1 MTWSELDTAL
11 TEGRARDA
19 LRLAVPLWRETRSAA
34 LADLVDALAAFVD
47 SDPRKAPP
55 DPPADP
61 AEIDAWLAAV
71 DDGAR
76 GIFAGTWW
84 TRETLTDVQALLR
97 RFEAVDDPRI
107 AGAIMDFLLDPH
119 HLRNMGDMH
128 RRFMQRLIALR
139 DDRARARLVAFAA
152 LEDVGGR
159 AARESLA
166 TAIRD
171 LKEEPPLP
179 APEADIVARGLA
191 RYRDEPRRLIDLI
204 LDPRRERDDGTEQ
217 VASDALS
224 EMGHPF
230 GEAIALEYDQAA
242 GIISA
247 AGRERL
253 LTLLACHERRWLGRA
268 LFVATSDRVYRG
280 GLLDEMTLK
289 IRRAARLEPPTT
301 HGARPPRPPREV
313 ALVDPRLA
321 RLRVLR
327 ADSMDWDTREAEALR
342 ESPCRATLEE
352 LDVPSFEFLV
362 AARRDAFPRLR
373 RIRLDGLAWGVMTE
387 EWNYWA
393 QPVAAW
399 QKLLPELREV
409 VFRSLP
415 SGGLEMLIEA
425 MVTTRLPERIE
436 TFSLDGTRV
445 GSSWISSGQRDPMQW
460 FGLLD
465 PHGVRRAALYYTD
478 ATFTVEWTELGL
490 VVTLETSEGGAA
502 FDLLRHLPSGRP
514 VVRLVLRD
522 FPGRRPKRLANLGRL
537 RRILEGLRA
546 AAIEMPVRWKNQLG
560 GLPEA

>member
-1 MTWSELDTAL
+1 MTWSELDAAL

-55 DPPADP
+55 DPPEDP
-61 AEIDAWLAAV
+61 AELDAWLAGV

-76 GIFAGTWW
+76 GIFAGEWW
-84 TRETLTDVQALLR
+84 TRDTISDLQALLR
-97 RFEAVDDPRI
+97 RFEGADDPRVS
-107 AGAIMDFLLDPH
+107 GGIMDFLLDPH
-119 HLRNMGDMH
+119 HLRNMGEMQW
-128 RRFMQRLIALR
+128 RFVERLVELR
-139 DDRARARLVAFAA
+139 DARARGRVSAFA
-152 LEDVGGR
+152 ETIGR
-159 AARESLA
+159 AGRESLA
-166 TAIRD
+166 AAIRD
-171 LKEEPPLP
+171 LKDAPPLP
-179 APEADIVARGLA
+179 MPEADIVARGLV

-217 VASDALS
+217 VASDALC
-224 EMGHPF
+224 EMGHPL

-253 LTLLACHERRWLGRA
+253 ATLLACHERRWLGRA
-268 LFVATSDRVYRG
+268 LFVATWGRVYRG

-289 IRRAARLEPPTT
+289 VRHATHLEPPTSDR
-301 HGARPPRPPREV
+301 ARALEPPEKV

-327 ADSMDWDTREAEALR
+327 ADATNWTAREAEALR

-373 RIRLDGLAWGVMTE
+373 RIRLDGLARGVMTE

-399 QKLLPELREV
+399 RELLPELREV

-445 GSSWISSGQRDPMQW
+445 GSSWISSGQRDPTRW
-460 FGLLD
+460 FSLLD

-478 ATFTVEWTELGL
+478 ATLTVEWTEPGL

-502 FDLLRHLPSGRP
+502 FDLLRRLPSARP
-514 VVRLVLRD
+514 VTRLVLRD